1 MKFKKEHPIYLD
13 TVLQPKICNSG
24 VYEYVHSLA
33 DFDKLYWKNEFDTK
47 IKMNIGVVIIWITML
62 PPLFKKRRTFE
73 STGLNSW

>member
-33 DFDKLYWKNEFDTK
+33 DFDKLYWKK
-47 IKMNIGVVIIWITML
+47 WIWYQD
-62 PPLFKKRRTFE
+62 KDE
-73 STGLNSW
+73 YWGCDYLNYYATPAL